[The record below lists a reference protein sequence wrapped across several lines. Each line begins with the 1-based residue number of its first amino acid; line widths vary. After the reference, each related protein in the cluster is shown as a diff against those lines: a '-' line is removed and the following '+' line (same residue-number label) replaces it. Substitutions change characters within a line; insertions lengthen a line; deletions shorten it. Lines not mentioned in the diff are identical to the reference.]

1 MVQTTDSQIPEE
13 VLLPNRGAYDPDVE
27 AEEALRGT
35 YKRIKKHFDESK
47 HAKKPTSESLWFR

>member
-27 AEEALRGT
+27 AEEALREAEN
-35 YKRIKKHFDESK
+35 YV
-47 HAKKPTSESLWFR
+47 FRCGA